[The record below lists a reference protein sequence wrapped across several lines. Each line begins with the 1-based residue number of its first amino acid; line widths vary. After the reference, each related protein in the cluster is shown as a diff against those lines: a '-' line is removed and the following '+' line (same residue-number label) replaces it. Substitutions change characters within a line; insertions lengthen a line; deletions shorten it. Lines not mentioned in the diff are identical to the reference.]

1 MIKKINKYTR
11 KLMRCQAI
19 EKPTNLFYKKKKN
32 LKSLYADNQCFW
44 YRKLCPVVYEVS
56 LNRSINGVVKE
67 MAAANPSQMKA
78 IINNKGKKK
87 KKQETK
93 F

>member
-1 MIKKINKYTR
+1 M
-11 KLMRCQAI
+11 
-19 EKPTNLFYKKKKN
+19 
-32 LKSLYADNQCFW
+32 
-44 YRKLCPVVYEVS
+44 VYEVS